1 MNTIDRI
8 KVIQARLGLEAD
20 GVVGPATLTAI
31 ERLMAGISTPPEE
44 KLRLNC
50 SSVGL
55 DWLVKFEISSEAYYN
70 RFLKHPTWPGGDS
83 GVTIGVGYDLG
94 FVTIARLRRDWGGKI
109 ADADLKKLEKV
120 CGLKGEKAQSKV
132 KLVSIRAVAVALESA
147 RRVFYTSSLPAFAK
161 KCLKVYPGIEKLPA
175 DAQAALLSLI
185 FNRGTRKSGSTRR
198 EMKAIEALIVAGDL
212 DGIADQI
219 LSMKRLWQDK
229 GLDGLL
235 RRREVEADLVRDSK
249 RDYEPVELVRI

>member
-1 MNTIDRI
+1 MLALHKI
-8 KVIQARLGLEAD
+8 KVIQARLGLEDD
-20 GVVGPATLTAI
+20 GVIGPATLTAI
-31 ERLMAGISTPPEE
+31 ERLLDGINAPAEE
-44 KLRLNC
+44 KTRLTC
-50 SSVGL
+50 SSNGL
-55 DWLVKFEISSEAYYN
+55 EWLVKFEISSESYYN

-94 FVTIARLRRDWGGKI
+94 FVTIARMRRDWGGKI
-109 ADADLKKLEKV
+109 SDADIKKLEKV

-132 KLVSIRAVAVALESA
+132 KLVSIRTVAVSLESA
-147 RRVFYTSSLPAFAK
+147 SRVFYTSSLPTFAR
-161 KCLKVYPGIEKLPA
+161 KCLKAYPGIEKLPA
-175 DAQAALLSLI
+175 DAQTALLSLI

-219 LSMKRLWQDK
+219 LNMKRLWQDR

-249 RDYEPVELVRI
+249 HDYEATELVRI